1 MKKTTKTKKTWM
13 KISKKTNLTYLMI
26 FKITPWSSDDEDS
39 TILDLTIISLY
50 SFSDGGFG

>member
-1 MKKTTKTKKTWM
+1 
-13 KISKKTNLTYLMI
+13 MI

-50 SFSDGGFG
+50 SVFDGGFGWW